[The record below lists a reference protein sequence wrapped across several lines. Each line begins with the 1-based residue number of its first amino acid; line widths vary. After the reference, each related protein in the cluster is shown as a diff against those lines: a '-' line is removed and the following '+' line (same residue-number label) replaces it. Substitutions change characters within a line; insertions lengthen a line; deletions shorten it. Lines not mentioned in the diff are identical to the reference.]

1 MKDFYDLFTH
11 ELKDMYSAET
21 QLERLLPEF
30 ARSASTPKLKEA
42 FSYYHKEIGQQI
54 ARLEEVAQDLNID
67 LKGHTC
73 EAMKVFLNEALKIMR
88 ADYPA
93 EVRDAALISS
103 MQRIKHYQIAL
114 YGTLKAFAR
123 NLGFNEA
130 EQLLNMSSHEEGDAD
145 KKLTEIAMGG
155 VFTKGINAKAL
166 RKSA

>member
-11 ELKDMYSAET
+11 ELKDIYSAET

-30 ARSASTPKLKEA
+30 ARAATTPKLKEA
-42 FSYYHKEIGQQI
+42 FSYYHKEIPQQI
-54 ARLEEVAQDLNID
+54 ARLEEIAQDLNID

-88 ADYPA
+88 TDYPA

-103 MQRIKHYQIAL
+103 MQRIKHYEIAL

-123 NLGFNEA
+123 NLGFKDA
-130 EQLLNMSSHEEGDAD
+130 ERLLSLNSKEEGQAD
-145 KKLTEIAMGG
+145 QKLTAIATGG
-155 VFTKGINAKAL
+155 TFTKGINVKAM